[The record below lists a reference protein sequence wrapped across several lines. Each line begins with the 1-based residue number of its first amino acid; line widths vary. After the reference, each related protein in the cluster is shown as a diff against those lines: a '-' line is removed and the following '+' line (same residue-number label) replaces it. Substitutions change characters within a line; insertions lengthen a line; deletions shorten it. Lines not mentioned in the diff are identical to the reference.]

1 MISTQHIFGGR
12 RWLVLLSVLLATGF
26 FATTVASYFVSKS
39 VIRQA
44 IIGQELPLA
53 ASNVYVELQ
62 KDLVRPV
69 VIAST
74 MAHDTFLVDWV
85 LKGERDVEEI
95 NRYLQKIKTKYGAF
109 SSFFV
114 SERTLNY
121 YTGVGILKKIS
132 PTEPRDRWYY
142 RVRDLKDEHEIN
154 IDPDMANHDA
164 LTIFINYRVLDGSG
178 RYLGATGIGL
188 TMDAMYRR
196 ISDYQ
201 QRYQRSIYFVDDRGR
216 QVLFGNTPSAGSTD
230 LHDRPGLR
238 EIIDRILVDKAGGY
252 QYEAGG
258 SNRLL
263 NVQYIPELKWYLFIE
278 KDESLALA
286 DVRRVLYINVGICLI
301 VTLLVVA
308 LMNVSLARYQRRIEK
323 MATTDKLTGMLN
335 RQAFSVLVTRL
346 LAQHQRESREVS
358 FLMVDLDRFKEHND
372 QHGHLAGDRLLCRAA
387 ELLQQCLRQSDIA
400 VRWGGDEFLVVLD
413 HCNIKEAWQIGE
425 KIRSLIARAGL
436 PIGGGVVTMTASVGV
451 SQLSGDELPEQ
462 TISRADVALYRAK
475 AEGRD
480 RVCAET
486 VEMALA

>member
-1 MISTQHIFGGR
+1 MISTKHILGGR
-12 RWLVLLSVLLATGF
+12 RWLALLSVLLAAGF

-85 LKGERDVEEI
+85 LRGEREVDEI
-95 NRYLQKIKTKYGAF
+95 NRYLQQIKTKYGAF

-114 SERTLNY
+114 SEASLNY
-121 YTGVGILKKIS
+121 YTGGGILKKIS
-132 PTEPRDRWYY
+132 PAEPRDRWYY

-164 LTIFINYRVLDGSG
+164 LTIFINYRVLDASG

-216 QVLFGNTPSAGSTD
+216 QVLFGNMTMAGPSD
-230 LHDRPGLR
+230 LHDRQGLR
-238 EIIDRILVDKAGGY
+238 DIIDRILVDKTGGY
-252 QYEAGG
+252 QYEADG

-263 NVQYIPELKWYLFIE
+263 NVQYIPELKWYLFVE

-286 DVRRVLYINVGICLI
+286 DVRRVLYVNVGICLI
-301 VTLLVVA
+301 ITLLVVT
-308 LMNVSLARYQRRIEK
+308 LMNISLARYQRRIEK
-323 MATTDKLTGMLN
+323 MATTDELTGMLN

-346 LAQHQRESREVS
+346 LAQHKRESRRVS
-358 FLMVDLDRFKEHND
+358 FLMIDLDRFKEHND
-372 QHGHLAGDRLLCRAA
+372 QHGHLAGDQLLRRAA
-387 ELLQQCLRQSDIA
+387 ELLKQCLRQSDIA
-400 VRWGGDEFLVVLD
+400 IRWGGDEFLVVLD
-413 HCNIKEAWQIGE
+413 HCEIKEACQIGE
-425 KIRSLIARAGL
+425 KIRALIASAKL
-436 PIGGGVVTMTASVGV
+436 PVEGAVVTMTASVGI
-451 SQLSGDELPEQ
+451 SQLRSKELAEE

-480 RVCAET
+480 RVCAEST
-486 VEMALA
+486 DTPLA